1 MADFDSAH
9 RFVARAEGGYQA
21 DPRDGGNW
29 TDGKPYRG
37 ALVGTRYG
45 ISAPVLQR
53 WRGRPITADDMR
65 QLPEAEAR
73 AIYRAQYWDALALGD
88 LTSDPL
94 ALLLYDGAVN
104 QGPAVARRAAL
115 HALQVLG
122 VHVADPAPWPR
133 LAQLLNG
140 QEPHALHELVWQYR
154 RDRYPKDSPFT
165 AGWLK
170 RLDRLRD
177 PLS

>member
-1 MADFDSAH
+1 MADFEQAH
-9 RFVARAEGGYQA
+9 AFVQRAEGGYQA
-21 DPRDGGNW
+21 DPRDRGNW
-29 TDGKPYRG
+29 TGGRINYGK
-37 ALVGTRYG
+37 LVGTNWG
-45 ISAPVLQR
+45 ISAPVLR
-53 WRGRPITADDMR
+53 AWRNRDVTADEMQ
-65 QLPEAEAR
+65 QLSQEEAA
-73 AIYRAQYWDALALGD
+73 AIYRRHYWDALALGE

-104 QGPAVARRAAL
+104 QGPSVARRAVL

-122 VHVADPAPWPR
+122 VHVVDPAPWPR
-133 LAQLLNG
+133 LAQLLNV

-177 PLS
+177 LPD